1 MRKTVI
7 IVAGGSGNRMKSD
20 IPKQFIVLKSK
31 PLLMHTII
39 AFFNYDNS
47 IEIVLVLPEN
57 HISYWEKLVEE
68 YNFSIPL
75 KIVKGG
81 EERFYSVKNG
91 LDITETDLVAIH
103 DAVRPFVS
111 NTVIEEAFK
120 LAELKGNAIPAVVVS
135 ESVRMLVKEENKAIN
150 RNDIMLV
157 QTPQC
162 FNTDLIKKAYE
173 TEFKAE
179 FTDDASVLEA
189 MGEKIYL
196 SAGNEMNIK
205 ITRPVDLLIAEVM
218 AANKSKLNL

>member
-47 IEIVLVLPEN
+47 IEIVLVLPEKY
-57 HISYWEKLVEE
+57 ISYWEKLVEE
-68 YNFSIPL
+68 YSFSIPH

-111 NTVIEEAFK
+111 NNVIEEAFK
-120 LAELKGNAIPAVVVS
+120 LAEIKGNAIPAVAVS
-135 ESVRMLVKEENKAIN
+135 ESVRMLVKDGNKAIN
-150 RNDIMLV
+150 RNDIVLV

-162 FNTDLIKKAYE
+162 FKTDLIKKAYE